1 MATTY
6 IKTSNGIPLSPNY
19 YAVWYDLNGERQSR
33 STGTTKK
40 REAAK
45 LANKWEFESH
55 ESERAILKDKQET
68 AELMLEECRKLL
80 TKKQKDRT
88 HHAFIKLITRLYEI
102 ENGVELKLPTLR
114 EYLCEWM
121 THQKN
126 KVYESTYKSYQQSI
140 NSLEGCSSEILDKK
154 LIELVK
160 GDLKEMQ
167 KALVKEADKKGTT
180 RKTINYKMEVITGAL
195 REAYGD
201 GLLANNITFK
211 FGKLPEED
219 SKIKVPFTQEEIEKI
234 IQHAPTSW
242 KGLILFGAYTGT
254 RITNCATL
262 RWEDIDRENRL
273 ILIEP
278 VKQKRTLKPNQRK
291 CIPFYLRDCLWNYL
305 NFIGF
310 KDEGYIFPDIQGL
323 HRDTRSK
330 KFVKLMER
338 AGVPKSITLHNR
350 KDEHG
355 NPRIGWRSFHSLRHS
370 FNSFLANSGVS
381 QDTRKK
387 YTGHSTNSANNR
399 YTHEDVEAI
408 REELQSLPEIN
419 WAKAVM

>member
-1 MATTY
+1 
-6 IKTSNGIPLSPNY
+6 
-19 YAVWYDLNGERQSR
+19 
-33 STGTTKK
+33 
-40 REAAK
+40 
-45 LANKWEFESH
+45 
-55 ESERAILKDKQET
+55 
-68 AELMLEECRKLL
+68 
-80 TKKQKDRT
+80 
-88 HHAFIKLITRLYEI
+88 
-102 ENGVELKLPTLR
+102 
-114 EYLCEWM
+114 M

-278 VKQKRTLKPNQRK
+278 VL
-291 CIPFYLRDCLWNYL
+291 
-305 NFIGF
+305 
-310 KDEGYIFPDIQGL
+310 
-323 HRDTRSK
+323 
-330 KFVKLMER
+330 
-338 AGVPKSITLHNR
+338 
-350 KDEHG
+350 
-355 NPRIGWRSFHSLRHS
+355 SLIH
-370 FNSFLANSGVS
+370 
-381 QDTRKK
+381 
-387 YTGHSTNSANNR
+387 
-399 YTHEDVEAI
+399 I
-408 REELQSLPEIN
+408 
-419 WAKAVM
+419 